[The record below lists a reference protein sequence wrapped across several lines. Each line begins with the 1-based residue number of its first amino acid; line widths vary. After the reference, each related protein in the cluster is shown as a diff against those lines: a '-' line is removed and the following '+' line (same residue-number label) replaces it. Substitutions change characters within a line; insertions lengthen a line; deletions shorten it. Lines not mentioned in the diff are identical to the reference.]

1 MEESKTQPTTEQP
14 IPERSVSKCAD
25 GCTCHHQEVS
35 SVAHAAF
42 WQLILAGLIGGGL
55 MFGLVSHFSVPG
67 AKKDN
72 SNVSKEENSSTE
84 AILPG
89 VDDEQLI
96 NLVEQRS
103 AGVVSIVISKEIK
116 QAPTFGALPFFF
128 PFNST
133 PQPDS
138 KSDSNQET
146 KKQQIGSGSG
156 FIVSQDGLVV
166 TNKHVASD
174 EEATYTVVL
183 NGGKEYEA
191 KVLARDPNNDIA
203 ILKIEG
209 DSFPVLPLGDSDAIK
224 VGQTAIAIGNPLG
237 EFANSVSRGI
247 ISGIK
252 RDVTAGSHFGQEEK
266 LTNIIQTDAAI
277 NPGNSGGP
285 LFDINGR
292 VIGVNVAVAQG
303 AENIGF
309 ALPIN
314 DVKRSIKQVKETG
327 KITTPYIGVR
337 YVILNEQS
345 AKSLNLPYTYG
356 ALILRGQNITDFAV
370 IPGSPADKAGL
381 GENDIILEVNGTKID
396 DKNPLS
402 RVLAQFDINQEV
414 ELLVWHKGETR
425 KTKVTLEEKK

>member
-1 MEESKTQPTTEQP
+1 M
-14 IPERSVSKCAD
+14 
-25 GCTCHHQEVS
+25 
-35 SVAHAAF
+35 
-42 WQLILAGLIGGGL
+42 
-55 MFGLVSHFSVPG
+55 
-67 AKKDN
+67 
-72 SNVSKEENSSTE
+72 
-84 AILPG
+84 
-89 VDDEQLI
+89 
-96 NLVEQRS
+96 
-103 AGVVSIVISKEIK
+103 
-116 QAPTFGALPFFF
+116 
-128 PFNST
+128 
-133 PQPDS
+133 
-138 KSDSNQET
+138 
-146 KKQQIGSGSG
+146 
-156 FIVSQDGLVV
+156 
-166 TNKHVASD
+166 
-174 EEATYTVVL
+174 
-183 NGGKEYEA
+183 
-191 KVLARDPNNDIA
+191 
-203 ILKIEG
+203 
-209 DSFPVLPLGDSDAIK
+209 PLGDSDAIK